1 AYVRFA
7 GAPMDVTSE
16 DSGRLVPAPE
26 DTARCGAG
34 GISAPMLEAVFDASP
49 VGLVV
54 LVGQDLVV
62 DHVNAACRAL
72 TRPDVD
78 PIGQRF
84 EDIWPP
90 GDPVVVPAL
99 RNVLAT
105 GAGLSVENYAV
116 AAGGG
121 IRRFSVRVKRVPWR
135 RCLAVLLS
143 VWETS
148 DVWEARLA
156 AERAADAALR
166 RAGELDAAFDAIA
179 DGLVVYG
186 PRGELV
192 RMNETAIR
200 MVGYDAEEG
209 TRDFAAR
216 FAAMRV
222 YTPDGRLMRVEE
234 TPVVRALRGETIRSL
249 HVRVEYQGRSL
260 WVLASAAPVRGADQ
274 AIVGAVLTFSDET
287 TLHDMEQARDDL
299 VGMISHDLRTPL
311 NAVYNQA
318 HLLRRHPEDAA
329 QVESRATAVLKS
341 CERMSAMIQDLVEAT
356 LLEDGRLQISPEPV
370 DLAVVV
376 PELLERFR
384 GALEIDRVRL
394 AVEPAIPRALA
405 DPQRLERIVVNLLT
419 NALKYSPSQGEITL
433 ELASDP
439 DGVAIVVTDRGIGIA
454 PEDVPHVFERFFR
467 ARGARQPEGL
477 GLGLYITRLLVH
489 AHGGR
494 IEVSSRLG
502 QGSTFRVVLP
512 AALPLS

>member
-1 AYVRFA
+1 METT
-7 GAPMDVTSE
+7 GE
-16 DSGRLVPAPE
+16 DSGLRLFLAPG
-26 DTARCGAG
+26 DTARRGLG
-34 GISAPMLEAVFDASP
+34 GISAAMLEAVFDASP

-54 LVGQDLVV
+54 LVGEDLVV
-62 DHVNAACRAL
+62 DHVNAACRAI

-84 EDIWPP
+84 EDIWPH
-90 GDPVVVPAL
+90 GDPVVVPVL

-105 GAGLSVENYAV
+105 GAGLSVEDYPL
-116 AAGGG
+116 AAAGG
-121 IRRFSVRVKRVPWR
+121 IRRFSVRVRRVPWR
-135 RCLAVLLS
+135 RGLAVLLS

-156 AERAADAALR
+156 AERAADSALR
-166 RAGELDAAFDAIA
+166 RAGELDAALDAIA
-179 DGLVVYG
+179 DGLILYDR
-186 PRGELV
+186 RGEIV
-192 RMNETAIR
+192 RMNETATR
-200 MVGYDAEEG
+200 LLGYAADEAHPDLAE
-209 TRDFAAR
+209 R
-216 FAAMRV
+216 FAALRV
-222 YTPDGRLMRVEE
+222 YTPDGRLMRLED
-234 TPVVRALRGETIRSL
+234 TPVPRALRGETIRSL
-249 HVRVEYQGRSL
+249 HARVEYQGRSL
-260 WVLASAAPVRGADQ
+260 WVLASAAPVRGADH

-287 TLHDMEQARDDL
+287 TLHDIEQARDDL

-311 NAVYNQA
+311 NAVFNQA
-318 HLLRRHPEDAA
+318 HLLRRHPDDAA
-329 QVESRATAVLKS
+329 QVEARATSVLKS

-356 LLEDGRLQISPEPV
+356 LLEDGRLQVSPEPV
-370 DLAVVV
+370 DLAAVV

-384 GALEIDRVRL
+384 GALEIERVRL
-394 AVEPAIPRALA
+394 VVEPGLQRALA
-405 DPQRLERIVVNLLT
+405 DPQRLERIFVNLLT

-494 IEVSSRLG
+494 IEVASQLG

-512 AALPLS
+512 AALGVH